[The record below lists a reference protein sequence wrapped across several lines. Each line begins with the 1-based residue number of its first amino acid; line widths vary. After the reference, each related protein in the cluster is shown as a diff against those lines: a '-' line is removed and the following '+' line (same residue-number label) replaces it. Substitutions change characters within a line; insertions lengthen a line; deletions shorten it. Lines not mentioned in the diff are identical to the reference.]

1 MISVCKAIQRATPNQ
16 RTCILKCMIAIT
28 HSLAHIHVQYSA
40 FSLTYNSIFF
50 RSVVLLTCLPV
61 SYGKK
66 IHLCMNVYFSLSL
79 WSFYPFLLVY
89 DRVSRVRT
97 RAHTKNNT
105 THYTS
110 AKFIY
115 SLCLSAVLCFYFVK
129 LIRCLFFWMNWVNG
143 FCIVYVYI
151 LYVLCIMR
159 KSGSSLLLLV

>member
-1 MISVCKAIQRATPNQ
+1 MVSATRMISVCKAIQRATPNQ

-105 THYTS
+105 TQHTIHQRS
-110 AKFIY
+110 
-115 SLCLSAVLCFYFVK
+115 S
-129 LIRCLFFWMNWVNG
+129 
-143 FCIVYVYI
+143 YI
-151 LYVLCIMR
+151 LYVCLLCFVFI
-159 KSGSSLLLLV
+159 SLNWFAACSSEWIEWMVSVSCMYMFCA